1 MTPLKTMLGIILII
15 CLTIILFAFI
25 NRGTL
30 CELTIKGEKYEVATK
45 LACAAG

>member
-1 MTPLKTMLGIILII
+1 MLGIILII

>member
-1 MTPLKTMLGIILII
+1 MTPLKTTLGIVII
-15 CLTIILFAFI
+15 VCLTIVIFAFI

-30 CELTIKGEKYEVATK
+30 CELTIKSEHHEVAAK

>member
-1 MTPLKTMLGIILII
+1 MTPFKTVLGIILII

-30 CELTIKGEKYEVATK
+30 CEFTIKAEKYEVATK